1 MRTLRRLG
9 RTVIPLLAAWLFLSS
24 CSLGAS
30 TQQSSGTLVM
40 GLGTEPATLNP
51 FEAADKSSVRA
62 LSPMFPNLY
71 QLAPDLRVTPDLA
84 AAMPQLSRDRKVWT
98 VRLRHDARERWQA
111 DHRR

>member
-1 MRTLRRLG
+1 MPVRTLRRLG

-71 QLAPDLRVTPDLA
+71 QLAPDLRVSVLK
-84 AAMPQLSRDRKVWT
+84 DRVGRIRPEGFAKYVEA
-98 VRLRHDARERWQA
+98 LQQA
-111 DHRR
+111 GLPE